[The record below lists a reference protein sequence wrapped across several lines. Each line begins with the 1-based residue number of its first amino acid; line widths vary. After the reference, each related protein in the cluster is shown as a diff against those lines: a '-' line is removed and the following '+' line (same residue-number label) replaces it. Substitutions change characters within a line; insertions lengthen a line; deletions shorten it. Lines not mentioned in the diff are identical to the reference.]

1 MPLDTTASPEAAAK
15 REDDVR
21 FSVKMRSS
29 LGSVHGRGGRHIS
42 GAERIVPESEL
53 EDTVREMLRR
63 ARTHERGRAD
73 FIQIKVEEIL
83 LSGAVHA
90 PLLRYAE
97 IPSSSKDEGRRIA
110 ADELLAAGVG
120 RNAVLAGFRLLEG
133 LRESMRGAM
142 VLDAETGER
151 LDTLPRPG
159 VPSPDPERGI
169 RCTSMDIAD
178 DTEYQRLMKS
188 KGLKGDLHAREALVL
203 ASKVISD
210 DSTAAEL
217 CWSDDPGHTKGY
229 VASRMNG
236 YRRISVMK
244 NLGDPLGG
252 RIFFVRHGT
261 DIAKY
266 ADYMENTPVLIEIQE
281 ESDAD

>member
-1 MPLDTTASPEAAAK
+1 MPRDIQCSPEAAAK

-42 GAERIVPESEL
+42 GAERIVPESAL
-53 EDTVREMLRR
+53 EYTVREMLRR
-63 ARTHERGRAD
+63 SRTHERGRAD
-73 FIQIKVEEIL
+73 FIQIKVEEIR

-244 NLGDPLGG
+244 DLGDPLGG

>member
-1 MPLDTTASPEAAAK
+1 
-15 REDDVR
+15 
-21 FSVKMRSS
+21 
-29 LGSVHGRGGRHIS
+29 
-42 GAERIVPESEL
+42 
-53 EDTVREMLRR
+53 
-63 ARTHERGRAD
+63 
-73 FIQIKVEEIL
+73 
-83 LSGAVHA
+83 
-90 PLLRYAE
+90 
-97 IPSSSKDEGRRIA
+97 
-110 ADELLAAGVG
+110 
-120 RNAVLAGFRLLEG
+120 
-133 LRESMRGAM
+133 
-142 VLDAETGER
+142 
-151 LDTLPRPG
+151 
-159 VPSPDPERGI
+159 
-169 RCTSMDIAD
+169 MDIAD

-244 NLGDPLGG
+244 DLGDPLGG

-261 DIAKY
+261 DIAEY

-281 ESDAD
+281 GSDAD

>member
-73 FIQIKVEEIL
+73 FIQIKVEEIR

-133 LRESMRGAM
+133 LRESMRGAKC
-142 VLDAETGER
+142 LTQ
-151 LDTLPRPG
+151 RPG
-159 VPSPDPERGI
+159 RGSTPCHAPAFPHRILRGASAAPRWISLMTQSI
-169 RCTSMDIAD
+169 RGS
-178 DTEYQRLMKS
+178 
-188 KGLKGDLHAREALVL
+188 
-203 ASKVISD
+203 
-210 DSTAAEL
+210 
-217 CWSDDPGHTKGY
+217 
-229 VASRMNG
+229 
-236 YRRISVMK
+236 
-244 NLGDPLGG
+244 
-252 RIFFVRHGT
+252 
-261 DIAKY
+261 
-266 ADYMENTPVLIEIQE
+266 
-281 ESDAD
+281 